1 MTGGEIENTEYY
13 VYTKH
18 PPGSGLGTGGY
29 GIAIWN
35 QYKPAIKSDLW
46 HLPDSNFTLNSH
58 EFIP

>member
-13 VYTKH
+13 V
-18 PPGSGLGTGGY
+18 
-29 GIAIWN
+29 AIWN